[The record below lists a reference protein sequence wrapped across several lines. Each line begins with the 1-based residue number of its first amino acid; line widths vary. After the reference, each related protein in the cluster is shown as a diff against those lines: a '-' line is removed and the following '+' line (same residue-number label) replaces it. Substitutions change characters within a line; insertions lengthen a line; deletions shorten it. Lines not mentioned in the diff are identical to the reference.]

1 MGLRATTKT
10 LKYCL
15 SFFVELI
22 GHYIVKLLKGK
33 QSIDVFLL
41 ICTVTAIQI
50 NLKLAVS
57 SPVAKVPK

>member
-15 SFFVELI
+15 RFFVGLI
-22 GHYIVKLLKGK
+22 GHY
-33 QSIDVFLL
+33 IDVFLL